1 MTLPSTLRWTLA
13 VVVACL
19 PLSAAAEDYGG
30 CFRVDLA
37 TPFLLPDGS
46 SHEAG
51 TLVLCTD
58 RPLNPA
64 AGTTRMTA
72 SGHPSGRLVSR
83 RVRSEI
89 EHLDQPQAVFARE
102 PNGLLRLVGYSEPV
116 GGRVRTF
123 AFAAPSALSADVILM
138 AGL

>member
-13 VVVACL
+13 LVVACV
-19 PLSAAAEDYGG
+19 PLGAAAEDYGG

-37 TPFLLPDGS
+37 TPFVLPDGS

-51 TLVLCTD
+51 TLMLCTD
-58 RPLNPA
+58 RPLNPT
-64 AGTTRMTA
+64 AGTHRMTA

-89 EHLDQPQAVFARE
+89 EHLDRPQAVFARE
-102 PNGLLRLVGYSEPV
+102 PNGLLRLIGYSEPV
-116 GGRVRTF
+116 GERVRTF
-123 AFAAPSALSADVILM
+123 AFAAPNALQGDVTLL
-138 AGL
+138 AAR